1 MAVDKHVFFKDVAK
15 RLAASTLL
23 YKVDSVVHVEDKDDI
38 WFWEQLLLKYRPGR
52 Y

>member
-23 YKVDSVVHVEDKDDI
+23 YKVDSVVIDDGNSQMD
-38 WFWEQLLLKYRPGR
+38 FRKSNGR
-52 Y
+52 FL